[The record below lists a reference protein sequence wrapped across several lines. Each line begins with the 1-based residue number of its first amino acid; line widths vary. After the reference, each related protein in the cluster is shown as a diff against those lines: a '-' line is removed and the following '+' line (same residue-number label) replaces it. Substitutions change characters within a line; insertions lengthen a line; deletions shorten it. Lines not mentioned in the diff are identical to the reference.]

1 MGAQRDFPVVLES
14 RDQMVGILSRDQL
27 LVGFSERGPSGV
39 VRDAMTTEF
48 ETADAR
54 EMLTGAF
61 FRLQSSTCPVL
72 PVMQDGRLVGLLR
85 CVPTPPV
92 TPPWLQSGAPAPG
105 LTRKLLKRMGAPPGF
120 EPGME
125 VWQKTDQHY
134 HPG

>member
-1 MGAQRDFPVVLES
+1 MSLVLMGAQRDFPVVLES

-85 CVPTPPV
+85 CVPTPPLRPRGYSRAPRRPV
-92 TPPWLQSGAPAPG
+92 PPVSC
-105 LTRKLLKRMGAPPGF
+105 
-120 EPGME
+120 
-125 VWQKTDQHY
+125 
-134 HPG
+134 